1 MIQKTIFLGVLFFTS
16 LLVAQE
22 TTVSSA
28 NESTGSNGTVTYSV
42 GLISVKTIEGSDGSL
57 SQGIQIPLEVTQLL
71 SIDDLA
77 FNDVTLQV
85 YPNPTANIVRLKSG
99 KHHDLSYQLFDLN
112 GKLVK
117 SQKKITSETI
127 ALNKLKSGTYLLK
140 VLQATKEIKTFKIIK
155 K

>member
-28 NESTGSNGTVTYSV
+28 NESTGSNGTITYSV